1 MYMTT
6 LTAPWPLPETT
17 PTSPYHLTPEQIRFF
32 DDHGYLVLR
41 QWIPS
46 ALLARLRDAGDA
58 WIDAGMQATEDELRG
73 NDFLFA
79 ERPGGRVMYRVNYL
93 HNKGQAASL
102 ELLGSPQ
109 VLAVAESLCGPN
121 FVPTYESMVFK
132 QEGDGEAI
140 PWHQDAVH
148 PRGYRIFNF
157 DLYLDSS
164 RVGAGALRVVP
175 RSQII
180 PNTGEHLWY
189 GHFGPPMKEGVC
201 ANDLRLL
208 AQATAAFRLCLNQAV
223 QITEAL
229 IHQRFIAQSPQPF
242 RWLHLRRIC
251 WLKYHMH
258 ALRYHHG
265 IAAVPAG
272 LIDHQHDLLALSRP
286 DCRSKLGQHQRP
298 HCHRDPW
305 QQQPE
310 ALPTVRTHKPVQI
323 GPFVARLNR
332 HKRTLPFLAPDPPQD
347 RLEADAMFILAP
359 DFHTGVRMLG
369 LDLGDGLRKRFF

>member
-1 MYMTT
+1 MTT
-6 LTAPWPLPETT
+6 LTPPWPLPETT

-58 WIDAGMQATEDELRG
+58 WIDAGMQATEDDLGG

-175 RSQII
+175 RSQI
-180 PNTGEHLWY
+180 TRHD
-189 GHFGPPMKEGVC
+189 VC
-201 ANDLRLL
+201 AIANEYGWEHPDAIDVEMEPGDVLLHDVMVVHGSARTQGNALRRTIYYEFRAAEEILDDGPWDREWIDRRLRL
-208 AQATAAFRLCLNQAV
+208 
-223 QITEAL
+223 
-229 IHQRFIAQSPQPF
+229 
-242 RWLHLRRIC
+242 
-251 WLKYHMH
+251 
-258 ALRYHHG
+258 
-265 IAAVPAG
+265 VP
-272 LIDHQHDLLALSRP
+272 
-286 DCRSKLGQHQRP
+286 
-298 HCHRDPW
+298 
-305 QQQPE
+305 
-310 ALPTVRTHKPVQI
+310 
-323 GPFVARLNR
+323 
-332 HKRTLPFLAPDPPQD
+332 
-347 RLEADAMFILAP
+347 
-359 DFHTGVRMLG
+359 LG
-369 LDLGDGLRKRFF
+369 LAHHQAAYPEDSQFDWQIAPEFRPASSGDEATELKIVHVVHMNGSYCSAGDALKALKS